1 MRRALRKLLTDTV
14 QHASHLGTY
23 SSQGAAA
30 LEVAVERKARVED
43 TRRLI
48 LARDGTQQV
57 TRAVVFIEGPV
68 IVTVDDQITLPDDT
82 TPPIIAVNTVK
93 DINGAVSHV
102 EVYF

>member
-1 MRRALRKLLTDTV
+1 
-14 QHASHLGTY
+14 
-23 SSQGAAA
+23 
-30 LEVAVERKARVED
+30 
-43 TRRLI
+43 
-48 LARDGTQQV
+48 
-57 TRAVVFIEGPV
+57 VVFIEGPV